1 MNKVKLALFALDH
14 FAAMAIDQAGAE
26 WVGGDHRRLRARAHR
41 QLYHA
46 AMDGLLRH
54 RASADPHD

>member
-14 FAAMAIDQAGAE
+14 FSAMAIDQAGAE
-26 WVGGDHRRLRARAHR
+26 WIGGDNRRLRAKAHG

-46 AMDGLLRH
+46 AMDGLLRQG
-54 RASADPHD
+54 RSSDPRG